1 MPELPE
7 VETVRRGLNKFIVG
21 RTIRDITVLNEKSF
35 DASASDRAALIGA
48 RVVGVRRR
56 GKLLII
62 DLNNPTGSATPTHLP
77 LTGED
82 KNSEPRPDSMKMQT
96 TELTGEDKRSES
108 RPAKGG
114 QAGDVVAAGW
124 VSLLCHLKMT
134 GQMVYRGEDSW
145 GAGHPN
151 ESFVGELPDRST
163 RVIFTFDDGS
173 KLFFND
179 QRKFGRILFWPT
191 DDVNNFPFIK
201 KLGPEPFNDDGL
213 TEFLKRAKRHQNAPI
228 KAVILDQSVVAG
240 IGNIYADEALWSAK
254 IHPATRVKDLSDAQ
268 LTAIYHAAG
277 QVMTKSIESGGSS
290 MKNYVKADGSRGDY
304 LDNFAKVFN
313 RTGQPC
319 ERCGAEII
327 KTRVAGRGTHIC
339 PRCQQEYR
347 R

>member
-7 VETVRRGLNKFIVG
+7 VETVRRGLNNFIVG
-21 RTIRDITVLNEKSF
+21 RTIKDIEVLNDKSF
-35 DASASDRAALIGA
+35 EASATDRAALVGV
-48 RVVGVRRR
+48 RVVNVRRR

-62 DLNNPTGSATPTHLP
+62 DLDNPTGSATPTHLP
-77 LTGED
+77 SIGED
-82 KNSEPRPDSMKMQT
+82 KN
-96 TELTGEDKRSES
+96 SES

-114 QAGDVVAAGW
+114 QAGGVVAAGW

-134 GQMVYRGEDSW
+134 GQMVYRGTTNW

-163 RVIFTFDDGS
+163 RVIFTFDDDS

-179 QRKFGRILFWPT
+179 QRKFGRILIWPT

-201 KLGPEPFNDDGL
+201 KLGPEPFSDDGL
-213 TEFLKRAKRHQNAPI
+213 AEFLKRAKRHQNAPI

-240 IGNIYADEALWSAK
+240 IGNIYADEALWLAK
-254 IHPATRVKDLSDAQ
+254 VHPATRVKDLSDTQ

-304 LDNFAKVFN
+304 LDKFAKVFN
-313 RTGQPC
+313 RAGQPC

-339 PRCQQEYR
+339 PQCQKPAV
-347 R
+347 

>member
-21 RTIRDITVLNEKSF
+21 RTIAGIEVLNEKSF
-35 DASASDRAALIGA
+35 EASKSDREALIGA
-48 RVVGVRRR
+48 KVASIRRR

-62 DLNNPTGSATPTHLP
+62 DLSNPTGSTSLRSSTHLP
-77 LTGED
+77 PIGEAKD
-82 KNSEPRPDSMKMQT
+82 TSLSQ
-96 TELTGEDKRSES
+96 GEEICAQRKSGGFEKLES
-108 RPAKGG
+108 RPGEGG
-114 QAGDVVAAGW
+114 QAGASAAGW

-134 GQMVYRGEDSW
+134 GQMVYRGKDSW

-179 QRKFGRILFWPT
+179 QRKFGRILIWPT
-191 DDVNNFPFIK
+191 DEANDFPFIK

-213 TEFLKRAKRHQNAPI
+213 AEFLGRAKRHQNTPI

-240 IGNIYADEALWSAK
+240 IGNIYADEALWLAK
-254 IHPATRVKDLSDAQ
+254 IHPATRVKDLSDTQ

-277 QVMTKSIESGGSS
+277 RVMTQSIESGGSS

-319 ERCGAEII
+319 ERCGTEII

-339 PRCQQEYR
+339 LQCQRQ
-347 R
+347 